1 MTETWLGLGSNL
13 GDKRANILR
22 ALDALAVVCSLRK
35 VSSLYKTEP
44 VGFKNQDWF
53 LNCAV
58 KGDTELSPRAL
69 LDALKQIER
78 TMGRIERTRN
88 GPRVIDLDILLYG
101 GLVAEESGLVIPH
114 PRMHERSFV
123 LVPLREIDPS
133 VVHPGMDKTIEE
145 LADSL
150 RNPERVELFETVS
163 PGGNRGGKP

>member
-1 MTETWLGLGSNL
+1 MSETWLGLGSNL

-22 ALDALAVVCSLRK
+22 ALDLLAAVCSLSR

-58 KGDTELSPRAL
+58 KAGTELPPRAL
-69 LDALKQIER
+69 LDALKAIEQA
-78 TMGRIERTRN
+78 MGRRERIRN
-88 GPRVIDLDILLYG
+88 GPRVIDLDILLYD
-101 GLVAEESGLVIPH
+101 GLVAEQDGLVIPH

-150 RNPERVELFETVS
+150 PNPERVELFETLGL
-163 PGGNRGGKP
+163 GGNRDGKL

>member
-1 MTETWLGLGSNL
+1 MSETWLGLGSNL

-22 ALDALAVVCSLRK
+22 ALDLLAAVCSLSR

-58 KGDTELSPRAL
+58 KAGTELPPRAL
-69 LDALKQIER
+69 LDALKAIEQA
-78 TMGRIERTRN
+78 MGRRERIRN
-88 GPRVIDLDILLYG
+88 GPRVIDLDILLYD
-101 GLVAEESGLVIPH
+101 GLVAEQDGLVIPH

-150 RNPERVELFETVS
+150 PNPERVELFETLGL
-163 PGGNRGGKP
+163 GGNRDGKP

>member
-1 MTETWLGLGSNL
+1 MSEVWLGLGSNL

-22 ALDALAVVCSLRK
+22 ALDSLAEACSLSK

-44 VGFKNQDWF
+44 VGFRNQDWF
-53 LNCAV
+53 LNCAA
-58 KGDTELSPRAL
+58 KGDTELPPRAL
-69 LDALKQIER
+69 LDALKDIER
-78 TMGRIERTRN
+78 TMGRTEWIRN
-88 GPRVIDLDILLYG
+88 GPRVIDLDILLYD

-150 RNPERVELFETVS
+150 RNPERVELFETLRL
-163 PGGNRGGKP
+163 GGNRGGTL